1 MEAFHQTKKTNKHII
16 IYIYTSCPN
25 IFPREIGFLTVNH
38 PKIQSRLPGGS
49 VMFGEDGS
57 LEKALNL
64 APSKPSL
71 EEIRVSE
78 GRGFLNSWG
87 EVFDGWS

>member
-1 MEAFHQTKKTNKHII
+1 
-16 IYIYTSCPN
+16 
-25 IFPREIGFLTVNH
+25 
-38 PKIQSRLPGGS
+38 
-49 VMFGEDGS
+49 MFGEDGS

-87 EVFDGWS
+87 EVFDAWS